1 MAFFGAGE
9 FSRRG
14 RGATFQSVVTNCSV
28 LHHIHY
34 NKRGRGMT
42 MERERRALHP
52 EIAGTLS
59 SRLTHP
65 ALTRSLATKAVSGW
79 KSPDMKTQCTICNM
93 RRNNFLQDSQVF
105 EMSPKV

>member
-42 MERERRALHP
+42 MEREESTAPRD
-52 EIAGTLS
+52 
-59 SRLTHP
+59 SR
-65 ALTRSLATKAVSGW
+65 
-79 KSPDMKTQCTICNM
+79 DME
-93 RRNNFLQDSQVF
+93 L
-105 EMSPKV
+105 